1 MREIKFRVW
10 NGKEWLK
17 DEDGSAKYVIDREG
31 NVFFMRAGDFE
42 DVVLPVEAE
51 ISLYTGLKDKN
62 GKEIYEGDIVKIL
75 RKTILRYY
83 GEIIGVIKY
92 DKSSL
97 DYKIYNCIVITPKGE
112 REKWSFTYYFNISDE
127 IEVIGNIY
135 ENPELLEE
143 VNDETT

>member
-31 NVFFMRAGDFE
+31 NVFFVRAGDFE

-62 GKEIYEGDIVKIL
+62 GKEIYEGDIVIDLDGYVGIVVFSNGSFWIELIPPYNWDPMVTACIL
-75 RKTILRYY
+75 NGRKGITNLR
-83 GEIIGVIKY
+83 I
-92 DKSSL
+92 
-97 DYKIYNCIVITPKGE
+97 
-112 REKWSFTYYFNISDE
+112 
-127 IEVIGNIY
+127 IGNIY
-135 ENPELLEE
+135 ENPQLLEE